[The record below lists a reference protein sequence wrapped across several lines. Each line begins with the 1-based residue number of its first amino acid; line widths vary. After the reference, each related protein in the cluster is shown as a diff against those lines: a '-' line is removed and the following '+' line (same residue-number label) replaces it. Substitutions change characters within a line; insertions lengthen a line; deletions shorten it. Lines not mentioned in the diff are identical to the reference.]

1 MELMPS
7 FFNLGIGIEETLLIP
22 DIFLFSVYS
31 LGLFQSWQLTN
42 IQNISLLLQEVLK
55 CFTDFSSQTVTN
67 FSVLQNF
74 IQGTVLHLRQ
84 PFWALLCLFAL
95 SVGMLLHLLMYINIV
110 SMCVEF
116 NFHYLKSQLDT
127 WNSARRYLYTWHL
140 KIKTVRSLFK
150 WLVDSAHVEFSNL
163 FNCND
168 CSVCRLSHFLYLKVT
183 SLINPC
189 LSFWLLSY
197 RLNFLL
203 LPGWEIYSESLADAR
218 YALFLYK
225 SFNFS

>member
-1 MELMPS
+1 M
-7 FFNLGIGIEETLLIP
+7 
-22 DIFLFSVYS
+22 
-31 LGLFQSWQLTN
+31 
-42 IQNISLLLQEVLK
+42 LK
-55 CFTDFSSQTVTN
+55 CFTDFSSQTVTD

-74 IQGTVLHLRQ
+74 IQGTVLHLLP

-95 SVGMLLHLLMYINIV
+95 SVGMLLHLLMYINIL
-110 SMCVEF
+110 SMCVEI

-168 CSVCRLSHFLYLKVT
+168 CSVCRLSHFLHLKVT

-203 LPGWEIYSESLADAR
+203 LPGWEIYGESLADAR
-218 YALFLYK
+218 YMP
-225 SFNFS
+225 FSCTSHSISLNKR